1 MTFPHPPDQPSDPS
15 LIGAVYQTL
24 ASRRQVYDTL
34 MWQVPA
40 LSLSGQAFLFTI
52 ALGSG
57 SSTAAR
63 IIASLLA
70 FIIAVISMQLMS
82 KHRFHEELNSRLLER
97 FENTYGLSRWLGFP
111 FHNPR
116 DVNAV
121 IRVRASIFVRRS
133 SYRIWM
139 AGLGLF
145 AIASLIVIA
154 LTLVPLL
161 GFPRLLG

>member
-1 MTFPHPPDQPSDPS
+1 MTLPHPPDRPPDSS

-24 ASRRQVYDTL
+24 ASRRQSYDTL

-97 FENTYGLSRWLGFP
+97 FENTYGLSQWLGFP

-116 DVNAV
+116 DVNAA
-121 IRVRASIFVRRS
+121 IGVRGGVFVHRS

-145 AIASLIVIA
+145 AIASLIVIGLA
-154 LTLVPLL
+154 LAPLL
-161 GFPRLLG
+161 GLPRLL